1 MFILQTSVAC
11 YENNTDAFVP
21 ELWANEGLAILEENM
36 VMANLVHR
44 DFSAEVANF
53 GDVVNTRRP
62 GAFKVKRKVDADSIA
77 LQDATTDDVRVPL
90 DQHFY
95 ISFTIKDGEAS
106 KSFQDL
112 VQVYLAPAMQ
122 GIARGVDRALC
133 GQVHKFLANRVG
145 KLGGLSSANAK
156 DYLLEGREKLN
167 KNLAYPSGRNMVLAP
182 SSETA
187 MLQTQLFT
195 AANERGDQGQALREA
210 ALGRVFGFD
219 SYMAQNQPGITI
231 TNADVKTGIATNA
244 EAIGATLIE
253 VNMAQAVVAGEF
265 ITVENDMQPVY
276 ATNSVANTSIT
287 LSEGLKY
294 ASGPLGVPGVNAT
307 VTQYNKV
314 DCDGAY
320 ATGYSKGITVDGYT
334 AGKVPQVGQLIATG
348 TGTSR
353 CTYTIIEAYENPAN
367 ANQTIIWLDRPL
379 DVAGANLVDNQDMF
393 PGPAGALNLLFH
405 RDALAFVS
413 RPLALPNSAFGVRSA
428 VASYNNIA
436 MRVTMQYDI
445 TTQGTIVTCDLL
457 GGVALL
463 DLNLGCVLLG

>member
-1 MFILQTSVAC
+1 
-11 YENNTDAFVP
+11 
-21 ELWANEGLAILEENM
+21 
-36 VMANLVHR
+36 MANLVHR

-62 GAFKVKRKVDADSIA
+62 GAFKVKRKVDSDSIA
-77 LQDATTDDVRVPL
+77 LQDAVTDDVRVPL

-145 KLGGLSSANAK
+145 KLGGLTSTTAK
-156 DYLLEGREKLN
+156 DFLLEGREKLN

-187 MLQTQLFT
+187 LLQTQLFV
-195 AANERGDQGQALREA
+195 AADTKGDMGQALREA

-219 SYMAQNQPGITI
+219 SYMAQNQPGVTI
-231 TNADVKTGIATNA
+231 TNMDVNTAIATNA

-253 VNMAQAVVAGEF
+253 ANFAIAVATGEF

-276 ATNSVANTSIT
+276 ATNSVANTSVT

-294 ASGPLGVPGVNAT
+294 ASGPAGVPGVNAT
-307 VTQYNKV
+307 VTKYAKV
-314 DCDGAY
+314 DCDGVY
-320 ATGYSKGITVDGYT
+320 AAGYSKGITVDGYT
-334 AGKVPQVGQLIATG
+334 ATKVPQIGQLIATG
-348 TGTSR
+348 TGGTR
-353 CTYTIIEAYENPAN
+353 HTYTIIEAYENPSN
-367 ANQTIIWLDRPL
+367 AAQTIIWLDRPL
-379 DVAGANLVDNQDMF
+379 DTAGNLADNEDMF